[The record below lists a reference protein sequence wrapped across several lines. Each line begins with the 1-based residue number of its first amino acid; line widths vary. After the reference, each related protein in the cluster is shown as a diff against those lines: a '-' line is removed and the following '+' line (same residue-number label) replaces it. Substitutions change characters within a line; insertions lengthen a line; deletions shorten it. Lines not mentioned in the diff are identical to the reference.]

1 MNPNRV
7 ARLLQAAFFFSLL
20 CFGLFAYLHPG
31 VDLRGYYG
39 AALLVRRGGN
49 PYDYTQ
55 LAPVLKE
62 ISGFTGN
69 NPYFYPPWYCL
80 FFIPMTFLPFEI
92 ARVLWII
99 LNLGLFYVSL
109 EWLWEVIDWPVERWF
124 RWAAFTFASILFGY
138 ACLVSENAGFVLLFG
153 LALTLRGI
161 RRNQTILTG
170 LGLIL
175 ALTKPQATLFVVL
188 FLAVWLIRR
197 KPAALGWGAAWAA
210 GLLGAA
216 TVVIPRWWDFDY
228 SSFGQGLTYYL
239 NGPGTIAGIRVAA
252 TIYDWLRYTFGIGG
266 SAQITI
272 AAIFWLLGIALVIFV
287 WKRYPNPAY
296 LAAATLILTLLL
308 TPYALQYDYVPLTLA
323 FLLTLKHLPDLKPL
337 PRAAST
343 LLLVLSVLVLFLA
356 KMQYQ
361 TTWILLFVASSFAIA
376 LLAKKPLTPALRE
389 APFRAPKFEKG

>member
-1 MNPNRV
+1 MNTNRV
-7 ARLLQAAFFFSLL
+7 ARLLQASFFFSLL

-92 ARVLWII
+92 ARLLWII
-99 LNLGLFYVSL
+99 LNLGLFTLSL
-109 EWLWEVIDWPVERWF
+109 EWLWEVIDWPIERWF

-138 ACLVSENAGFVLLFG
+138 ACLVSENSGFVLLFG

-161 RRNQTILTG
+161 QRNQPILTG

-175 ALTKPQATLFVVL
+175 ALTKPQVTLLMVL
-188 FLAVWLIRR
+188 CLTVWLIRH
-197 KPAALGWGAAWAA
+197 KPVAVGWGAAWGG

-216 TVVIPRWWDFDY
+216 TVAIPRWWQFDVTG
-228 SSFGQGLTYYL
+228 FGQGLAYAL
-239 NGPGTIAGIRVAA
+239 NGPEAITGQRVAA
-252 TIYDWLRYTFGIGG
+252 TIYDWLKYTFGIGG
-266 SAQITI
+266 IIRIVI
-272 AAIFWLLGIALVIFV
+272 AATIGLLEIALIVII
-287 WKRYPNPAY
+287 WKRYNDPVY
-296 LAAATLILTLLL
+296 LAAAGLILTLLL
-308 TPYALQYDYVPLTLA
+308 TPYALQYDYVPLALA
-323 FLLTLKHLPDLKPL
+323 FLLTLKHLPDLRQL
-337 PRAAST
+337 PRAAAI
-343 LLLVLSVLVLFLA
+343 LPLVLSVFILFLA

-361 TTWILLFVASSFAIA
+361 ATWILLFVSVSFAVA
-376 LLAKKPLTPALRE
+376 VLAKKPSFLLKAASSPPRTA
-389 APFRAPKFEKG
+389 ARA